1 MDFVKGIALH
11 VAICNCTQRCVV
23 IKVWLQ
29 MYLLEMFTDIVK
41 VTKTTLKKKSDIH
54 FYTLTQHI
62 CIYTCAHMLML
73 AHICIYVA
81 TFKFMRVCIHTYTHA
96 VTHTQKCIYSHF
108 CTHIYIS
115 ISGHMSFH
123 AHTNLLLSMGGYFV
137 NMTRVS

>member
-62 CIYTCAHMLML
+62 YVFTHVHTCLCMHIFAYMWPHSNLCMCVHTYLYTCS
-73 AHICIYVA
+73 
-81 TFKFMRVCIHTYTHA
+81 YTHTEMYLFSFLH
-96 VTHTQKCIYSHF
+96 THLYIYIWAYVF
-108 CTHIYIS
+108 PCTHKFTPQH
-115 ISGHMSFH
+115 GWV
-123 AHTNLLLSMGGYFV
+123 LC
-137 NMTRVS
+137 

>member
-41 VTKTTLKKKSDIH
+41 VTKATLKKKSDIH

-96 VTHTQKCIYSHF
+96 VTHTHTEMYLFSFLHTHLYIYIWAYVF
-108 CTHIYIS
+108 PCTHKFTPQH
-115 ISGHMSFH
+115 GWV
-123 AHTNLLLSMGGYFV
+123 LC
-137 NMTRVS
+137 